1 MVRPCITLDGIV
13 GYQDNNQSLDDAE
26 TQTKPPDVDS
36 DFPSRAV
43 RQETAEF
50 RLEGHGG
57 PGYTTFCTQTRS
69 KRICHADGWLINT
82 SHVKRP
88 VVVCVSIPSSW
99 SACPSTCR
107 SRRAVGA
114 RATRSVGDV
123 TPTRGSRM
131 QFHGAAMRAEVSTSS
146 YQLLQRLQAQLRD
159 GLPLRLVALGGSSTA
174 GHAYD
179 RNSPLLYFARLAQWV
194 NESRPHGQTL
204 VTNSGTPAAGPTYME
219 KCLTSQLPAQA
230 EPNLVLVEYSQ
241 NCDTWEDGLAL
252 ERLLRRL
259 LQLPAAPAVVY
270 VALPNWNELLARGS
284 NATRKCPYDAELAA
298 HYGVPFV
305 RPFFPRTE
313 LLELFSEKDGPMR
326 EGTHAAHPTAQGH
339 AIVAAALR
347 RLLSKAWS
355 TPPAAGLFSNPRAR
369 PSLPLP
375 PPRYS
380 RDARVRHSE
389 LKGNTWRSSVSRGAA
404 GLAGNADLP
413 STPSPRVPNY
423 ELPSSLCMSGAE
435 LAPYVLASTD
445 GFHPVVEGSRLHPK
459 PGYAAQHAGARL
471 SLCHR
476 RRSRRRHAAKSHV
489 PTRRLASTPRV

>member
-1 MVRPCITLDGIV
+1 
-13 GYQDNNQSLDDAE
+13 
-26 TQTKPPDVDS
+26 
-36 DFPSRAV
+36 
-43 RQETAEF
+43 
-50 RLEGHGG
+50 
-57 PGYTTFCTQTRS
+57 
-69 KRICHADGWLINT
+69 
-82 SHVKRP
+82 
-88 VVVCVSIPSSW
+88 
-99 SACPSTCR
+99 
-107 SRRAVGA
+107 
-114 RATRSVGDV
+114 
-123 TPTRGSRM
+123 
-131 QFHGAAMRAEVSTSS
+131 MRAEVSASS

-174 GHAYD
+174 GHTYD

-194 NESRPHGQTL
+194 NESRPHGETL
-204 VTNSGTPAAGPTYME
+204 VTNSGTPAAGPTYTE

-326 EGTHAAHPTAQGH
+326 EGTHPAHPTAQGH

-404 GLAGNADLP
+404 GRLANADLP

-445 GFHPVVEGSRLHPK
+445 GFHPVVEGSKLHPK

-489 PTRRLASTPRV
+489 PPRRLHAPRVNARHSPWRTRRARAVHRAV